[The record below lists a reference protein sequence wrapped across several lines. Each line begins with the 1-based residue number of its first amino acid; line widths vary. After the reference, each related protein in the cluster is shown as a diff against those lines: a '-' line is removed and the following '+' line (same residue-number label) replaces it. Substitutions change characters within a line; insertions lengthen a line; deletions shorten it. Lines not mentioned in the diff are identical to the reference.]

1 MTADSD
7 PGRAGE
13 RSTAPLLAGAEP
25 FSADGGRTGVLVLH
39 GFTGSPQSMRPW
51 AQYLAGAGY
60 TVRLPLLPG
69 HGTSVADMARTSW
82 TDWYGAASATF
93 DELRQS
99 CDEVFVMGLSM
110 GATLALRLAELRP
123 DVAGLVVVNASVV
136 SQDRRLALL
145 PVLKHVVPS
154 LPGIGSDIKRSGVT
168 ELAYDRVP
176 LRALAS
182 LRKAWGEVRR
192 DLTRIDCPVL
202 HYRSRTDHVVEPR
215 SGELMRDGIR
225 DVHEVVLEES
235 YHVATLD
242 NDASI
247 IFTGSVDFIR
257 QYSRSTAG

>member
-1 MTADSD
+1 MSADRGRRGSAD
-7 PGRAGE
+7 PSA
-13 RSTAPLLAGAEP
+13 APVLAGAEP

-51 AQYLAGAGY
+51 AQYLAGAGF

-69 HGTSVADMARTSW
+69 HGTSVADMARTGW

-93 DELRQS
+93 DELRQT

-123 DVAGLVVVNASVV
+123 DVAGLVIVNASVV
-136 SQDRRLALL
+136 SQDRRLTLL

-154 LPGIGSDIKRSGVT
+154 LPGIGSDIKRAGVT

-182 LRKAWGEVRR
+182 LRKAWTEVRR
-192 DLTRIDCPVL
+192 DLHHIDCPVL
-202 HYRSRTDHVVEPR
+202 HFRSRTDHVVEPR
-215 SGELMRDGIR
+215 SGELMRSGIR
-225 DVHEVVLEES
+225 NVQEVVLEES

-242 NDASI
+242 NDASTI
-247 IFTGSVDFIR
+247 STGSVDFLR

>member
-1 MTADSD
+1 MSADR
-7 PGRAGE
+7 GGGAA
-13 RSTAPLLAGAEP
+13 RSSAAPILSGAEP

-51 AQYLAGAGY
+51 AQYLAGAGF

-69 HGTSVADMARTSW
+69 HGTSVADMARTGW
-82 TDWYGAASATF
+82 TDWYGAASASF
-93 DELRQS
+93 DELRRT

-123 DVAGLVVVNASVV
+123 DVTGLVVVNASVA
-136 SQDRRLALL
+136 SQDRRLILL

-154 LPGIGSDIKRSGVT
+154 LPGIGSDIKRAGVT

-182 LRKAWGEVRR
+182 LRKAWADVRR
-192 DLTRIDCPVL
+192 DLNRITCPVL

-215 SGELMRDGIR
+215 SGELMRSGIR

-242 NDASI
+242 NDATT
-247 IFTGSVDFIR
+247 IFTGSVDFLR
-257 QYSRSTAG
+257 QYSRSATG